1 MELLRAQA
9 DAGIGVVL
17 VTHDRA
23 LAGLADR
30 VVDLRDGQVSSVVV
44 RPDVE
49 TQIAELWQ

>member
-1 MELLRAQA
+1 M
-9 DAGIGVVL
+9 

-30 VVDLRDGQVSSVVV
+30 VVELRDGLVSSVVS

-49 TQIAELWQ
+49 TELAELWG